1 MIVLTLSFFSVASHF
16 SKWTSLLFHMMSLL
30 LPFPFHEGPLQL
42 FVNSVIFLK
51 YSRNIDIYIYI

>member
-42 FVNSVIFLK
+42 FVNSFTVRSTAPNL
-51 YSRNIDIYIYI
+51 YN